1 MFLAKA
7 SCLESDGNALYK
19 LSCGLTQ
26 NVVSGMT
33 VINLSFG
40 ACGFLGIYHLGAV
53 RAFVHHGEKLLGS
66 VKACAGA
73 SAGALVAAV
82 LITAPDKIQR
92 CKEFTYS
99 FADDVRQQRFGV
111 LTPGHNFMLTL
122 REGIDEILPGDAH
135 SLASNR
141 LHVAITHATSG
152 KNHIISKFAS
162 REELIKKWIDGGFT
176 DCLPLLPVGRTITV
190 SPFAGLQDVCPAHR
204 GHFNRYLR
212 LPNMN
217 IMLSMENIKRL
228 SQALF
233 PPDSAAMHSLCQ
245 EGFDDAVKFLK
256 KEAWMS

>member
-162 REELIKKWIDGGFT
+162 REELIKALLASCFIPIYAGFQA
-176 DCLPLLPVGRTITV
+176 VEFQG
-190 SPFAGLQDVCPAHR
+190 Q
-204 GHFNRYLR
+204 
-212 LPNMN
+212 
-217 IMLSMENIKRL
+217 LSMENIKRL